1 MAYTAAVVGTQTTV
15 NQLAA
20 NQMPDVDKVLYLLKP
35 YQTPLFQK
43 YFFQKNKS
51 EKVINENAKFSW
63 FEDEY
68 YPHTTTITNITGGA
82 ASEDNITL
90 GSGAWINEGDI
101 LLVEDTEQI
110 VYVDSTASSQ
120 IDITTLDGSTNITA
134 CTTGYITKVGSR
146 NHEFA
151 VARTATFTKEIEKFN
166 YCTIFSETV
175 TTSGRYQAGE
185 KYTNGK
191 SHADKIKKLT
201 IEMKYQ
207 YERNFWFSTEQYT
220 GTINTDYR
228 FTFGQGA
235 LGRIITNKQQYSGQ
249 IDEVQFD
256 DFLKNIFAKGSNV
269 KDVYA
274 GSDMIAG
281 LNKFIK
287 DKYQLE
293 NMTKEYGVDVR
304 TYRTP
309 FGKVNLIWNPVFANR
324 FSTWAFALDP
334 EGIKLRYMADDD
346 KGSRKFRIEEN
357 VETPGTDG
365 KSTKLLADLGIQIA
379 NEEIHGILYK

>member
-20 NQMPDVDKVLYLLKP
+20 NQMPDVDKMLYLLKP

-43 YFFQKNKS
+43 YFFDSKGS
-51 EKVINENAKFSW
+51 AKVINENGKFSW

-68 YPHTTTITNITGGA
+68 YPHSTTITNITGGA

-101 LLVEDTEQI
+101 LLIEDTLQL

-120 IDITTLDGSTNITA
+120 IDITTLDGTTNITA
-134 CTTGYITKVGSR
+134 CATGHITKVGSR
-146 NHEFA
+146 NAEFA
-151 VARTATFTKEIEKFN
+151 TARTATFTKEIEKYN

-191 SHADKIKKLT
+191 SHADKVKKLT

-207 YERNFWFSTEQYT
+207 FERNFWFSTEQYT

-235 LGRIITNKQQYSGQ
+235 IGRITTNKVQYSGALS
-249 IDEVQFD
+249 EPALD
-256 DFLKNIFAKGSNV
+256 DFLMSIFQKGSNV
-269 KDVYA
+269 KDIYM
-274 GSDMIAG
+274 GSQALNDI
-281 LNKFIK
+281 NKFVK
-287 DKYQLE
+287 AKYELAG
-293 NMTKEYGVDVR
+293 MTKEYGVDVSS
-304 TYRTP
+304 YITP
-309 FGKVNLIWNPVFANR
+309 FGKVNLIWNPVFTNR
-324 FSTWAFALDP
+324 FSTWAIALDP
-334 EGIKLRYMADDD
+334 EGVKMRYMDSDD
-346 KGSRKFRIEEN
+346 KGSRKFRVEEG

-365 KSTKLLADLGIQIA
+365 KSTKILADLGIQIA
-379 NEEIHGILYK
+379 NEELHGILYQ